1 MEILKFTVRI
11 FRFGF
16 KMSFLVK
23 PSPKASVTRSVGLVQ
38 YALSIHMRNLSSC
51 PNLLVAVQGKSKDAS
66 ERTGIQKRFGE
77 DSWFSVGTPKA
88 VTIGVA
94 DGVGGWRKDGI
105 DSGKF
110 ADELMSCCCH
120 NAQSA
125 EYDGKDARK
134 LLVQSFDQMKNNHV
148 FGSSTACLL
157 ALDRSD
163 CMLHT
168 ANLGDSGFLVVRNK
182 ALLYRSTEQE
192 HGFNTPYQLAVPPNK
207 FPHKVHCDA
216 PEKAMA
222 THLKLRQGD
231 MVLLA
236 TDGLFDNVPLHLLVR
251 VLGTMHGTDDI
262 NELQALADVL
272 VDAAD
277 QLAHIE
283 TFQSPFCM
291 RARYHQLPVG
301 TGGKPDDITVILGS
315 VSIPQNS

>member
-1 MEILKFTVRI
+1 
-11 FRFGF
+11 
-16 KMSFLVK
+16 MSFLVK
-23 PSPKASVTRSVGLVQ
+23 PSPKAAVTRSVGLVQ
-38 YALSIHMRNLSSC
+38 YALSIQLRSQSSR
-51 PNLLVAVQGKSKDAS
+51 PNLIVAVQGKSKDAS

-110 ADELMSCCCH
+110 ADELMSCCCS
-120 NAQSA
+120 NAQNP

-134 LLVQSFDQMKNNHV
+134 LLVQSFDQMKNTEV

-157 ALDRSD
+157 ALDRSN

-168 ANLGDSGFLVVRNK
+168 ANLGDSGFLVVRDK
-182 ALLYRSTEQE
+182 ALLYKSTEQE
-192 HGFNTPYQLAVPPNK
+192 HGFNTPYQLAVPPNN
-207 FPHKVHCDA
+207 FAHKVHCDA

-222 THLKLRQGD
+222 THMKLRQGD

-236 TDGLFDNVPLHLLVR
+236 TDGLFDNVPQNLLVR
-251 VLGTMHGTDDI
+251 VLGTMHGTDDV

-277 QLAHIE
+277 QLAHN
-283 TFQSPFCM
+283 TSYQSPFCM
-291 RARYHQLPVG
+291 RAKTQQIPVG
-301 TGGKPDDITVILGS
+301 SGGKPDDITVILGS
-315 VSIPQNS
+315 VSIPRNS

>member
-1 MEILKFTVRI
+1 
-11 FRFGF
+11 
-16 KMSFLVK
+16 MSFLVK
-23 PSPKASVTRSVGLVQ
+23 PSPKAAVTRSVGLVH
-38 YALSIHMRNLSSC
+38 YALSIQLRSLSSC
-51 PNLLVAVQGKSKDAS
+51 PNLIVAVQGKSKDAS

-110 ADELMSCCCH
+110 ADELMSCCCS
-120 NAQSA
+120 NAQSP

-134 LLVQSFDQMKNNHV
+134 LLVESFDQMKNTEV

-157 ALDRSD
+157 ALDRSN

-168 ANLGDSGFLVVRNK
+168 ANIGDSGFLVVRDK
-182 ALLYRSTEQE
+182 ALLYKSTEQE
-192 HGFNTPYQLAVPPNK
+192 HSFNTPYQLAVPPSN
-207 FPHKVHCDA
+207 FVHKVHCDA

-222 THLKLRQGD
+222 THMKLRQGD

-236 TDGLFDNVPLHLLVR
+236 TDGLFDNVPQYLLVR
-251 VLGTMHGTDDI
+251 VLGTMHGTDDV
-262 NELQALADVL
+262 NELQALADTL

-277 QLAHIE
+277 QLAHN
-283 TFQSPFCM
+283 TSYQSPFCM
-291 RARYHQLPVG
+291 RAKTHQLPVG
-301 TGGKPDDITVILGS
+301 SGGKPDDITVILGS
-315 VSIPQNS
+315 VSIPQSS